1 MSSSPLNT
9 LGVLISVMLFYSV
22 AITLVTYALPVDM
35 REPLQ
40 IFNTNNVMVD
50 IEETTGDLENVVD
63 RQLNVPLFDLGAL
76 AFYSGNLVVDLF
88 LNFIFAIPGLAQ
100 IILSVLFMFM
110 QIDVQMQLIL
120 KLFVGAVIMTG
131 FVLMIVTLILRVRSP
146 GSVV

>member
-1 MSSSPLNT
+1 MSSPLNT

-22 AITLVTYALPVDM
+22 AITLVSYALPSDM
-35 REPLQ
+35 REPLN
-40 IFNTNNVMVD
+40 IFSTNNVVVD
-50 IEETTGDLENVVD
+50 IEETTGDLESVVD

-100 IILSVLFMFM
+100 IVLSVLFMFI

-131 FVLMIVTLILRVRSP
+131 FVLMIITLILRVRSP